1 MDFFDDDTA
10 QAEEDFDRIEVE
22 CAVSAT
28 VEDTWAIV
36 SEPGWWMN
44 DGAFDDHEVTRGEDG
59 VYRVS
64 DPEAGEWLVEKADED
79 PMDVVSFRWYP
90 LASDELPDDLATRVE
105 ISLSEEGGSVVV
117 HVEESGLSSVSDD
130 EDEARQAWEDEAGLW
145 DEALAALKG
154 FLER

>member
-1 MDFFDDDTA
+1 
-10 QAEEDFDRIEVE
+10 
-22 CAVSAT
+22 
-28 VEDTWAIV
+28 
-36 SEPGWWMN
+36 MN